1 MERRLC
7 YQRGGLN
14 SNNVPNV
21 DPSAA
26 PLPREEA
33 EALLMQERERLN
45 NLQNQIGAQQL
56 DAGLR
61 SLQDDPAQMEQ
72 VLAIRQT
79 TLKDRSKALSD
90 MLAVELEDAKAH
102 ISTALAG
109 KERTTI
115 LGFITALQKPLP
127 SKNGIPHRYGS
138 LEAGVNLMRIE
149 HDQRYIRSLI
159 PAFPAASEAM
169 KRVDAA
175 LTQLSKQDFRHE
187 VRQIELMNSNHKAD
201 AVIGKMFQM
210 TGVLVMVAGALV
222 TGIPAIVH
230 AWKNKKMDIR
240 QFTPALLYAAVATII
255 ANPHMRR
262 QLFSSA
268 EQNTL
273 TDIDTTL
280 NNPKFREI
288 CEDYH
293 LQGPASAT
301 MIRKMMESPA
311 ETKKITAKLRPKGQ
325 STAGL
330 EKDIERYVNSMTTDV
345 EMRAQLL
352 RMFNDHRFGDLAHML
367 SFVTTA
373 EAKGVILDYIRI
385 GARPYAKQ
393 VQHIENQMDVP
404 DSP

>member
-1 MERRLC
+1 MEHRLC
-7 YQRGGLN
+7 YQRGGPSL
-14 SNNVPNV
+14 NNVPNV

-33 EALLMQERERLN
+33 EALLQQERQRLN
-45 NLQNQIGAQQL
+45 TLQNQIGVQKL

-61 SLQDDPAQMEQ
+61 ALQDDPAQMEEIIN
-72 VLAIRQT
+72 IRKT

-90 MLAVELEDAKAH
+90 MLAVELEGAKKGIAD
-102 ISTALAG
+102 SLAG
-109 KERTTI
+109 KERTDI
-115 LGFITALQKPLP
+115 LNIIASLQKPLP
-127 SKNGIPHRYGS
+127 PKNGAPHRYGNT
-138 LEAGVNLMRIE
+138 EAGVDITRIE
-149 HDQRYIRSLI
+149 NDQRYIRSLI
-159 PAFPAASEAM
+159 PAFPAAAESM
-169 KRVDAA
+169 KRVDTA
-175 LTQLSKQDFRHE
+175 LTQLCQQDFRYE

-230 AWKNKKMDIR
+230 AWKNKKLDIR

-255 ANPHMRR
+255 ANPHIRR

-288 CEDYH
+288 CENYH
-293 LQGPASAT
+293 LQGPASAN

-311 ETKKITAKLRPKGQ
+311 ETKKITAKLRSKGQ

-330 EKDIERYVNSMTTDV
+330 EKDIEAYVNSMTTDV
-345 EMRAQLL
+345 EMRGQLL
-352 RMFNDHRFGDLAHML
+352 RMFNDHRFSDLAHML
-367 SFVTTA
+367 SFTVTP
-373 EAKGVILDYIRI
+373 EAKEVCLDYIRI
-385 GARPYAKQ
+385 GARPYNAQ
-393 VQHIENQMDVP
+393 AQQIRNTMNTP
-404 DSP
+404 GTL